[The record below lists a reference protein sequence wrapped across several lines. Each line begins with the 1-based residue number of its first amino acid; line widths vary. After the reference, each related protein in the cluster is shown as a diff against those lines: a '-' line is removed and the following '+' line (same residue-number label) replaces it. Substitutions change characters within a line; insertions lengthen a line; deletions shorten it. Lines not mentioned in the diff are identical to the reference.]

1 MGCLPYS
8 QHARATATE
17 VSDGNVTTTTYSDWW
32 GYEITMVELLARRHN
47 FRWLAIMFGVEIM
60 NIFLSIVYDPPEDGL
75 WGALEDSG
83 NMSGLIGEKYKQWV
97 EIIFIYVPEPR
108 PGCVWRG

>member
-8 QHARATATE
+8 QHARATAT
-17 VSDGNVTTTTYSDWW
+17 VASDGSTKYSDWW
-32 GYEITMVELLARRHN
+32 GYEITMVELLAKRHN

-60 NIFLSIVYDPPEDGL
+60 IIFLSIVYDPPEDGL

-108 PGCVWRG
+108 PGCVRRG